1 MLFVDDGFE
10 AIGLSSS
17 LVGDFQMSADEYY
30 VDGSTFYPPWRARL
44 GLNHADVTADVEAS
58 YLQLTD
64 SSHWL
69 QVSVQSVPRGNDE
82 SCVVSLINTATCS
95 DNV

>member
-17 LVGDFQMSADEYY
+17 LVGDFQMSAGDYY

-44 GLNHADVTADVEAS
+44 GLNSADVTANVEAS
-58 YLQLTD
+58 YLQLLQL
-64 SSHWL
+64 SHWV
-69 QVSVQSVPRGNDE
+69 QVSSKLCPEKTMN
-82 SCVVSLINTATCS
+82 LA
-95 DNV
+95 